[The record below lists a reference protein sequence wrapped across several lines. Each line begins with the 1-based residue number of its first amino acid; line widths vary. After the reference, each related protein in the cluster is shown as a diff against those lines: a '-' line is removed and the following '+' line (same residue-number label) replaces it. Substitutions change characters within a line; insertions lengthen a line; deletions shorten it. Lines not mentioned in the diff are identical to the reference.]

1 MVVYYVYQLLSYTWC
16 AKAEICGIGDT
27 GTGDDIRPESKRGMR
42 MREHLLKTQKNLEIL
57 ELYTLHLHLHRDI

>member
-27 GTGDDIRPESKRGMR
+27 GTGDDIRPVSKREMR
-42 MREHLLKTQKNLEIL
+42 MREDLLKTQ
-57 ELYTLHLHLHRDI
+57 